1 MKAYF
6 ASDQRQARLAYC
18 AGLWLGTPF
27 VPHGNL
33 RGAGVDCVH
42 LVEGI
47 YLETGFFRNGVRFPG
62 YSMDGGQHQEKSQ
75 LVTWLDESADF
86 APAQTVLP
94 GDTLCFRLGRSA
106 HHAGLALPSGRF
118 IHCYYRRSVMVADL
132 ADHTWRRALAAI
144 FRPME
149 ED

>member
-1 MKAYF
+1 MRPYF

-27 VPHGNL
+27 VPHASV

-47 YLETGFFRNGVRFPG
+47 YLDTGFFLDGVRFPD
-62 YSMDGGQHQEKSQ
+62 YSMDGGQHQANSQ
-75 LVTWLDESADF
+75 LVQWLEGSADF
-86 APAQTVLP
+86 TPVQTVLP
-94 GDTLCFRLGRSA
+94 GDTLCFRMGRSA

-118 IHCYYRRSVMVADL
+118 IHCYFKRSVMIADL
-132 ADHTWRRALAAI
+132 ADHTWGRALVAI
-144 FRPME
+144 YRPME